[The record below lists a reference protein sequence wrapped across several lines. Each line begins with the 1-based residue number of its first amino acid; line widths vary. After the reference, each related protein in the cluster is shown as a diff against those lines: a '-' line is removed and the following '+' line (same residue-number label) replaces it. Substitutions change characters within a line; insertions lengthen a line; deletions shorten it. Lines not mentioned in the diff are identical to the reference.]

1 MPTPDSIFNQERCR
15 GLGNEYDVNLTY
27 NYTEDVTF
35 GVSLGWY
42 VPGSALYSQNRDAA
56 SQAIAS
62 LGVKF

>member
-1 MPTPDSIFNQERCR
+1 MIRIR
-15 GLGNEYDVNLTY
+15 GLGNETDVNLNY

-35 GVSLGWY
+35 GVSVGWY
-42 VPGSALYSQNRDAA
+42 VPGNAFLKDNRDTA